1 MSDELKNKS
10 GKVKVMYVRSDDDS
24 DKRTHNPRTGK
35 GGGRPGKSRVDGRSR
50 PARDERNSRGDDR
63 KRDDRKRDD
72 RKRDDFHRDDAS
84 PWRTVSRAPGDETP
98 VKEDHGGI
106 SGKSFIDPEVLRRQ
120 RAEETRVYGENACQ
134 ALFQSRPEAI
144 VRAWFIQSVTP
155 RFKEALRWMAANRKA
170 YHVVDEAEL
179 AKASGTE
186 HHGGVCFLIKKRHGT
201 SVAQWVAKAGEEDC
215 VLALE
220 DVGNPHNLGAIMRS
234 CAHFGVKGVVVQ
246 DAGVLESGAA
256 IRTAEG
262 GAEHVEPITG
272 DSFIDTL
279 DQFRKAGYA
288 IVSTSSHNGTPLFKA
303 ELPKKMVLALGQE
316 RDGLSDAAISSADL
330 SVAIDGTGNVQSLNV
345 SVATGVL
352 LAEWWRQNKA
362 CFACLNAKKPADAGF
377 FLWLSI
383 TRFQREGPASSRSA
397 FRRGQPATGWSVRNG
412 CSQRSRDAQRA
423 VMDAAP
429 SARSGADDR

>member
-1 MSDELKNKS
+1 MNDELKSKS

-35 GGGRPGKSRVDGRSR
+35 GGGRLGKSRADGGRR
-50 PARDERNSRGDDR
+50 PARDERTPQNRDR
-63 KRDDRKRDD
+63 KRED
-72 RKRDDFHRDDAS
+72 S
-84 PWRTVSRAPGDETP
+84 PWRTVSRAPSDETP
-98 VKEDHGGI
+98 EKADHGGI

-179 AKASGTE
+179 TKASGTE
-186 HHGGVCFLIKKRHGT
+186 HHGGVCFLIKKRNGT
-201 SVAQWVAKAGEEDC
+201 TVKQWVSQAGTQDC

-220 DVGNPHNLGAIMRS
+220 DVSNPHNLGGMMRS

-246 DAGVLESGAA
+246 DAALLESGAA

-262 GAEHVEPITG
+262 GAEHVQPITG
-272 DSFIDTL
+272 DSIVDVL
-279 DQFRKAGYA
+279 DDFRQAGYT
-288 IVSTSSHNGTPLFKA
+288 VVTTSSERGKPLFKT
-303 ELPKKMVLALGQE
+303 ELPEKMVLVLGQE
-316 RDGLSDAAISSADL
+316 FDGLPDAARDASDL
-330 SVAIDGTGNVQSLNV
+330 CVKIDGTGHVESLNV

-362 CFACLNAKKPADAGF
+362 
-377 FLWLSI
+377 
-383 TRFQREGPASSRSA
+383 
-397 FRRGQPATGWSVRNG
+397 
-412 CSQRSRDAQRA
+412 
-423 VMDAAP
+423 
-429 SARSGADDR
+429 

>member
-1 MSDELKNKS
+1 M
-10 GKVKVMYVRSDDDS
+10 
-24 DKRTHNPRTGK
+24 
-35 GGGRPGKSRVDGRSR
+35 
-50 PARDERNSRGDDR
+50 
-63 KRDDRKRDD
+63 
-72 RKRDDFHRDDAS
+72 
-84 PWRTVSRAPGDETP
+84 
-98 VKEDHGGI
+98 
-106 SGKSFIDPEVLRRQ
+106 LRRQ

-201 SVAQWVAKAGEEDC
+201 SVAQWVAKAEAEDC

-279 DQFRKAGYA
+279 TQFRQAGYA

-303 ELPKKMVLALGQE
+303 ELPKKMVLVLGQE
-316 RDGLSDAAISSADL
+316 RDGLSDAAISSSDL
-330 SVAIDGTGNVQSLNV
+330 TSPSMH
-345 SVATGVL
+345 
-352 LAEWWRQNKA
+352 RQRR
-362 CFACLNAKKPADAGF
+362 KP
-377 FLWLSI
+377 
-383 TRFQREGPASSRSA
+383 
-397 FRRGQPATGWSVRNG
+397 
-412 CSQRSRDAQRA
+412 
-423 VMDAAP
+423 
-429 SARSGADDR
+429 